1 MLLALDRQATLKPL
15 IPHGELAAELRAIA
29 RDDERA
35 ARDETRL
42 LNRLRADLAATFP
55 AALTLAGDD
64 LGAPSVLRLLERYP
78 TAILLSQARRDDL
91 LVVARASR
99 HRQPGRF
106 ADKVATAL
114 AADHFTPRQELVRAK
129 ANTIRR
135 TATQLL
141 LIGAQRRV
149 GERRMGALLLGGP
162 RRGRRPPAVTSEAKG
177 SLAARST

>member
-1 MLLALDRQATLKPL
+1 MIWAPD
-15 IPHGELAAELRAIA
+15 
-29 RDDERA
+29 RA
-35 ARDETRL
+35 A
-42 LNRLRADLAATFP
+42 AAG
-55 AALTLAGDD
+55 AL
-64 LGAPSVLRLLERYP
+64 S

-129 ANTIRR
+129 ADTIQL
-135 TATQLL
+135 TATQLR

-149 GERRMGALLLGGP
+149 WERRMGALLLGRP
-162 RRGRRPPAVTSEAKG
+162 RRGRRPPAADQRSQAF
-177 SLAARST
+177 LAARST